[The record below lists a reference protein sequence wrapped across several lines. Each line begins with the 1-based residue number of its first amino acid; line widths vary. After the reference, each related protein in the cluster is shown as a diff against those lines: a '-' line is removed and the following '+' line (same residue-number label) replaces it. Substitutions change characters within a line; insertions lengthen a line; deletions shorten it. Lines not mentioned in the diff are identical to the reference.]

1 MTSPRLN
8 RSECPDSHRKVLVTA
23 NLTVYGT
30 GIRLIRSSD
39 DSGDTMGHDNILFA
53 APAAVPEPASIGL
66 IGGGLAT

>member
-1 MTSPRLN
+1 
-8 RSECPDSHRKVLVTA
+8 
-23 NLTVYGT
+23 VYGT